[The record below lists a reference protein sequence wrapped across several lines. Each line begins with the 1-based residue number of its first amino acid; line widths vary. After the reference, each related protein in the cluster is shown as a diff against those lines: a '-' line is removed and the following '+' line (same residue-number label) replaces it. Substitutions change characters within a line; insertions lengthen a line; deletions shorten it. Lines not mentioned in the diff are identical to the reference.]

1 MNKPPETPKLRPAP
15 TPPAT
20 SPSLPAGGSVPP
32 AGCSPEPPESPP
44 PRRGAPPA
52 RVTAALAAAMLAI
65 GVAVGAA
72 IGPAPTSSFA
82 VGQLLPLLPSL
93 LRAGTHG
100 AQTTQPPTTTP
111 QPTPSAAGETTAGA
125 GRRHRRKHRK
135 HAAASSPGGEAAT
148 APTETTAATAP
159 AASSPKGG
167 AEKPSATPLPP
178 VTKVWLI
185 ELGNS
190 SFAEVAAHASA
201 APYITSTALPAG
213 TLLSGWSALEGSAL
227 ANEAALVASTPPQL
241 VDMIVQPPCPEGAA
255 GSSCAADTPG
265 ALTAA
270 DEFLQATLPT
280 ITSTAGYRENGLVA
294 ITFASISPPAESGLP
309 AGAANATLT
318 SQPPAGVLL
327 ISPFVA
333 KGAKSQATFDP
344 TSPKQSL
351 EKLLR
356 R

>member
-1 MNKPPETPKLRPAP
+1 MNNPPETPKLRPAGS
-15 TPPAT
+15 PPDAAST
-20 SPSLPAGGSVPP
+20 LPDAAP
-32 AGCSPEPPESPP
+32 ARSPEPPGTG
-44 PRRGAPPA
+44 RRAPSA
-52 RVTAALAAAMLAI
+52 RITAMLAAAMLAI
-65 GVAVGAA
+65 GVVVGAA

-82 VGQLLPLLPSL
+82 VGQLLPLLPTL
-93 LRAGTHG
+93 LRAGAHA
-100 AQTTQPPTTTP
+100 AQTTQPPATTP
-111 QPTPSAAGETTAGA
+111 RPTPSAESETSSGG
-125 GRRHRRKHRK
+125 GRRHKRKHHK
-135 HAAASSPGGEAAT
+135 HAAAPSSQTETAT
-148 APTETTAATAP
+148 TPTETTATAP
-159 AASSPKGG
+159 AASSPKGST
-167 AEKPSATPLPP
+167 EKPPTTPLPP
-178 VTKVWLI
+178 VTKVWLV

-190 SFAEVAAHASA
+190 SFTEVAAHASA
-201 APYITSTALPAG
+201 APYITSSALPIG
-213 TLLSGWSALEGSAL
+213 TLLSGWSSLEGGAL

-241 VDMIVQPPCPEGAA
+241 VDTIVQPPCPEGAA

-270 DEFLQATLPT
+270 DEFLKATLPT
-280 ITSTAGYRENGLVA
+280 ITSTAGYRENGLVV
-294 ITFASISPPAESGLP
+294 ITFASISPPTESGLP

-333 KGAKSQATFDP
+333 KGAKSRATFDP